1 MPAPHVFAGN
11 PYDRAQH
18 LRRDAG
24 WLADAARDG
33 ASRILPLWRLMP
45 LVTEGARPA
54 LAWQPPALVG
64 ELATEGSV
72 VLLGLDGGRP
82 RFAADVSALDQ
93 PDSAGPLAGKGTFT
107 EVRALAPQLAAGEA
121 GVVAQARA
129 LVDWHLRHTFCAV
142 CGAKTTPHEGGYMRR
157 CESASCAA
165 EPLSAHRS
173 GGNHDRRPGRIVLAG
188 PPAALSE
195 GMYSALAGFVEPGE
209 SIEEAV
215 RREVA
220 EEAAIKVSA
229 VRYHSSQPWPFP
241 SSLMMG
247 CIAETAAEEIVVDEA
262 ELEDARWFT
271 RAEVRAALAAADR
284 EEGCVCRRRCPSP
297 ISWPAGGRR
306 SRDQESPRKACAG

>member
-165 EPLSAHRS
+165 EHFPRTDPVVIMIVARGESCLL
-173 GGNHDRRPGRIVLAG
+173 GRQQHF
-188 PPAALSE
+188 PE

-284 EEGCVCRRRCPSP
+284 EEGLRMPPPMSIAHQLARWWAAQP
-297 ISWPAGGRR
+297 
-306 SRDQESPRKACAG
+306 